1 MENGFHLLYLY
12 PKVGNIKIVKVG
24 VYNFF
29 YILRREENIK
39 CLLRAVTN
47 TTPKQGDYYNPRK
60 LQQPLNKRSHDNKVY
75 LFIVMESHSMLL

>member
-29 YILRREENIK
+29 YILRKEENIK
-39 CLLRAVTN
+39 CLLCAVTN
-47 TTPKQGDYYNPRK
+47 TTPKQGDYLNPRK
-60 LQQPLNKRSHDNKVY
+60 LQQPPNKKDNDNKLH
-75 LFIVMESHSMLL
+75 LFIVMESRSMLL